1 MQDTEE
7 LKAKIEKAR
16 LKLNASIQSREN
28 LQEAYENSVEAVSY
42 THLDVYK
49 RQALQPGADY
59 YQNDAEKPGPAIQQ
73 YVEMCIRDR
82 FMPESRANH
91 NDS

>member
-28 LQEAYENSVEAVSY
+28 LQEAYENSVEVDLLIEEY
-42 THLDVYK
+42 IK
-49 RQALQPGADY
+49 RLQG
-59 YQNDAEKPGPAIQQ
+59 N
-73 YVEMCIRDR
+73 
-82 FMPESRANH
+82 
-91 NDS
+91 